1 MPGEIELIVSR
12 QALTHRFLVR
22 VGLCMNLFSSNNV
35 KKLLHEL
42 YIKTLTVWGLL

>member
-22 VGLCMNLFSSNNV
+22 VGAVYEFVFLQ
-35 KKLLHEL
+35 
-42 YIKTLTVWGLL
+42 